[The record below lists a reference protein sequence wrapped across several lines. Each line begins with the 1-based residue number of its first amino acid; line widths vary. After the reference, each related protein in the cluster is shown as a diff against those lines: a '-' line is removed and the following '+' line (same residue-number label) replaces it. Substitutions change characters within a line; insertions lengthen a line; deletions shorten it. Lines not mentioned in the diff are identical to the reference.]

1 MARPLRLEHAG
12 AIWHVTARGNRREE
26 IVLDDEDRQG
36 WLDQLATTVEMYRW
50 RLYAWVLMTNH
61 YHLLLET
68 PEPNLTRGMH
78 RLNGP
83 YAQRFNK
90 RHGRVGHLFQGR
102 YKAILVERES
112 HLVELT
118 RYVILNPVRAGMVG
132 SAEEYPWSS
141 FRQMLGRQPDAGWLD
156 VERAL
161 RPFGEDTHTARQ
173 RFEAFVADAA
183 AAGGYRPWAQ
193 LKGQVYLGGR
203 AFQERLEE
211 RLAVR
216 PTVPEIP
223 RSQQALSA
231 RPPLGHVLTAVAVAF
246 ETDESELRLRRRG
259 PARKAFA
266 LLSRRMASA
275 PLREVADIL
284 GINPWSAS
292 HSASEGEVLE
302 REDQDFRQRLK
313 SANEKLGKLA
323 RRQT

>member
-12 AIWHVTARGNRREE
+12 AIWHVTARGNRKEE
-26 IVLDDEDRQG
+26 IVLDDEDRQR
-36 WLDQLATTVEMYRW
+36 WLHQLATTVEVYRW
-50 RLYAWVLMTNH
+50 RVFAWVLMTNH

-112 HLVELT
+112 HLLELA
-118 RYVILNPVRAGMVG
+118 RYVVLNPVRAGMVG
-132 SAEEYPWSS
+132 SAGKYPWSS
-141 FRQMLGRQPDAGWLD
+141 FLQILGRQPDAGWLD
-156 VERAL
+156 VEGML
-161 RPFGEDTHTARQ
+161 RHFAGDTHIARQ
-173 RFEAFVADAA
+173 RFEAFVAEAA
-183 AAGGYRPWAQ
+183 AAEGYRPWDQ
-193 LKGQVYLGGR
+193 LRGQIYLGR
-203 AFQERLEE
+203 QAFQQKIEE

-216 PTVPEIP
+216 PTIPEIP
-223 RSQQALSA
+223 RPQQVLSA

-246 ETDESELRLRRRG
+246 ETDESDLRLRKRG

-266 LLSRRMASA
+266 LLSRRLASA
-275 PLREVADIL
+275 PLREVADML

-292 HSASEGEVLE
+292 HSASAGEVLE
-302 REDQDFRQRLK
+302 REDQDFRQRLR
-313 SANEKLGKLA
+313 SAKEKLGKLA